1 MGLFSK
7 ITRSITKPLKKVIKS
22 PFGKAALL
30 GLGAYYGGQAG
41 MFGKGIQEQGWR
53 KFMGSKLPGWAYTA
67 GTEATQIPNTPLMT
81 HATKPSGIIGN
92 LANKWSGMS
101 GLGKAAT
108 IGGAT
113 ALTAGIAAP
122 ELEEEINIDVDDPTG
137 HANYLKNRGL
147 YEDEW
152 AEWLVSSGKA
162 GTKEEALVMVRDNPM
177 FSHGGRV
184 KANIGLY
191 AGPQGGMNQGM
202 NSMTMNQGLGGMNVM
217 GMGSPRSQMMGQQ
230 QDPRM
235 AKMNQMQNINRGIQ
249 SVKPPQQSED
259 AELIQL
265 IKMLTSMGIPMEQLR
280 GRTKEELVELVV
292 SVKGKMEGG
301 RDVKETAEVIEEE
314 DIREQNQAAGGGLM
328 RTGYAN
334 GADVEGTAASEDA
347 PFHQQRV
354 LQEDLDQSGGVNSIF
369 GGPSELEEAEYKSG
383 LLDDKYKRSEIRLSL
398 AKQIRKENPDWST
411 GEVWDEIRRI
421 TKKEHPTLFR
431 NYAQGG
437 LTRTGYAMGS
447 SQFGLMG
454 NEHPV
459 IPSKDGQQLDMRD
472 RGGYQPHG
480 KAEKHDDVRAL
491 LAQGEF
497 VMTSDAVKGM
507 GGGDRE
513 LGAKKMYDLMH
524 NMEAMA

>member
-1 MGLFSK
+1 MGFSIGK
-7 ITRSITKPLKKVIKS
+7 IFRSVTKPLKKVLKS
-22 PFGKAALL
+22 PVGLTALAAFGLPAYARYGQ
-30 GLGAYYGGQAG
+30 GLPGTKVGGL
-41 MFGKGIQEQGWR
+41 FGKGSKMAQLG
-53 KFMGSKLPGWAYTA
+53 KYLYGSAGGIEGASGNLPGVLKGTGGGKYLPATKGLLTKNPALTA
-67 GTEATQIPNTPLMT
+67 GV
-81 HATKPSGIIGN
+81 G
-92 LANKWSGMS
+92 
-101 GLGKAAT
+101 
-108 IGGAT
+108 T
-113 ALTAGIAAP
+113 ALTAGAVAP
-122 ELEEEINIDVDDPTG
+122 EFAEEINVDVDDPTG
-137 HANYLKNRGL
+137 HANYLTNRGM

-152 AEWLVSSGKA
+152 ADWLVESGKA
-162 GTKEEALVMVRDNPM
+162 GTKEEALVMVRENPM

-184 KANIGLY
+184 KANTGLY
-191 AGPQGGMNQGM
+191 AGGMGGMNQSM
-202 NSMTMNQGLGGMNVM
+202 NPMTMNQGIGGMNAM

-292 SVKGKMEGG
+292 SVKGKMQGERG
-301 RDVKETAEVIEEE
+301 VKETAEVIEEE

-328 RTGYAN
+328 RTGYAM
-334 GADVEGTAASEDA
+334 GT
-347 PFHQQRV
+347 
-354 LQEDLDQSGGVNSIF
+354 
-369 GGPSELEEAEYKSG
+369 
-383 LLDDKYKRSEIRLSL
+383 
-398 AKQIRKENPDWST
+398 
-411 GEVWDEIRRI
+411 
-421 TKKEHPTLFR
+421 
-431 NYAQGG
+431 
-437 LTRTGYAMGS
+437 

-459 IPSKDGQQLDMRD
+459 IPSKDGNQLDMRQT
-472 RGGYQPHG
+472 GGYQPHG